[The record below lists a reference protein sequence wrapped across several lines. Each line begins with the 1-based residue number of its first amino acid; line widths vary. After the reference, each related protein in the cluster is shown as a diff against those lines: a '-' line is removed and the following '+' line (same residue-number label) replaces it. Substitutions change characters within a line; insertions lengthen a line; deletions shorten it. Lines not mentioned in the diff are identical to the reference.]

1 MHHCGKAHGFSYV
14 PSHDNQKRLLM
25 DLSGQGWGHMAT
37 FFAPSA
43 QDFKAHKPKG
53 VFLHSSLKPV

>member
-1 MHHCGKAHGFSYV
+1 
-14 PSHDNQKRLLM
+14 M

-53 VFLHSSLKPV
+53 VFLHSALKSV